1 MLVLNILAIFH
12 LLKYVSSAIVIVKPI
27 EGYNKNVQPNETV
40 VLDFYF
46 DVETIGEIDPNKQN
60 IKMSIMLAIFWKD
73 HRVNVTTIGAQDPV
87 SSFLDSHFSIDLLKL
102 I

>member
-1 MLVLNILAIFH
+1 MLVLNILATFH
-12 LLKYVSSAIVIVKPI
+12 LLKYVSPAIVIAKP
-27 EGYNKNVQPNETV
+27 EDGYNKNVQPNETV

-46 DVETIGEIDPNKQN
+46 DVETIGEIDPYRQN

-87 SSFLDSHFSIDLLKL
+87 SNFSDSNSQWIY
-102 I
+102 

>member
-1 MLVLNILAIFH
+1 MLVLNILATFH

-46 DVETIGEIDPNKQN
+46 DVETIGEIDPYRQN

-87 SSFLDSHFSIDLLKL
+87 SSFF
-102 I
+102 